1 LDKTFWRAIAINHFE
16 LPPGYTRD
24 QLTTELLQKLGE
36 PDPELRDYYIYST
49 LEHWIQQG
57 EYNQTQLRNMI
68 AHLTRNLTSGIDTS
82 ENDEANPTI
91 LLRSFSALTL
101 SEIMKYENTHPFL
114 TEDEVQAVLEQ
125 AINYLM
131 HEQDLRGYV
140 QGQGWFHAL
149 AHAGDLLGA
158 LARNRF
164 LHEPELKRIAIAIAE
179 KTTIPNQ
186 YVFTTLEEERLALVI
201 VAALTR
207 NLIQPTFWGWWCR
220 QFVEVEER
228 LKWEDIVHFAKQEEI
243 NAYHNYKLFLHSI
256 YFQLTLGNYQ
266 LTGVPELVQ
275 AIKRT
280 LYRLDPGFYSVEV
293 IKIIDPTIDTN
304 KLHGQ

>member
-1 LDKTFWRAIAINHFE
+1 MDKAFWRAIATNHFQ
-16 LPPGYTRD
+16 LPAGYTRD
-24 QLTTELLQKLGE
+24 QLSAELLQKLGE

-57 EYNQTQLRNMI
+57 EYTYAQLRAMI
-68 AHLTRNLTSGIDTS
+68 TRLTHNLTVGLS
-82 ENDEANPTI
+82 EEADNGSNPTV

-101 SEIMKYENTHPFL
+101 SEIMKYENSHPFL
-114 TEDEVQAVLEQ
+114 RDNEIQSVLEH

-131 HEQDLRGYV
+131 REQDLRGYV
-140 QGQGWFHAL
+140 QGQGWLHAL
-149 AHAGDLLGA
+149 AHAGDLLGV

-164 LHEPELKRIAIAIAE
+164 LHEAEIKRIVIAIAE
-179 KTTIPNQ
+179 KTTIPSQ
-186 YVFTTLEEERLALVI
+186 HIYTTLEEERLALVI
-201 VAALTR
+201 IASLTR
-207 NLIQPTFWGWWCR
+207 RLLQPTFWGWWCR

-228 LKWEDIVHFAKQEEI
+228 LKWEDIAHFARQEEI

-256 YFQLTLGNYQ
+256 YFQLTLAGYRLEGAQ
-266 LTGVPELVQ
+266 ELIQ

-293 IKIIDPTIDTN
+293 IKIIDPDIDTN
-304 KLHGQ
+304 TLQSQ